1 MSAAYRDAVA
11 CRAGLPGGDRGH
23 GRGDRRCGSEPV
35 AGLPTTALAEL
46 TADTPDEIY
55 PTTADSPAFWL
66 YTSGTT
72 GTPKGAMHRH
82 GSVQVVCETY
92 GAQVLGITPE
102 DRCLSAAKAF
112 FAYGLGNSV
121 LFPMSAGAAAVLE
134 PSPARPEIMAE
145 RAGKFAATLFFAG
158 PTFFSNM
165 LRAGLPA
172 DALAGV
178 RLAASA
184 GEALPAALYQ
194 RWTSHFGVDILD
206 GIGMTEMLHIFL
218 SNRPGQVRAGTTGVA
233 VPGYDLRVLGED
245 GLEVPPGTPGTLFV
259 RGASAATGYWSR
271 YDASR
276 QVFQGEWLRTG
287 DTYVVDADGYY
298 SCLGRTGD
306 MLKASGIWVSPA
318 EVEARLLAH
327 DDVAQAV
334 VVAANDTDGLE
345 KPVAFVLLSPGAIGD
360 RGRADRVLP
369 GRPAVLQAAPPDRVR
384 DRVPDDRHRQDP
396 PRGAARAGRGDHASG
411 AGAAPG
417 GAVVTGIGRS
427 APVAV
432 VGAGTMGAGIAQVA
446 AVAGHP
452 VIVYDAA
459 EGAAGRAVTAVR
471 DRVARLVA
479 KGRLDLDPSGLQ
491 LTVAGDLGELAPA
504 RCVIE
509 AVAEDLAVKQAL
521 FADLEKVV
529 TPDCVL
535 ATNTSSLSP
544 TAIAAG
550 LSYPGRLV
558 GLHFFN
564 PAPVMR
570 LVEVVSGL
578 ATDPAVAAAV
588 TTLAE
593 DWGKQVVQASATPG
607 FIVNRV
613 ARPFYA
619 EALRLAEERAASP
632 ATIDAV
638 LTQAGGFR
646 MGPFALMDL
655 VGQDV
660 NEAVTRSVWTAFGYD
675 PRFAPSLLQRAMVD
689 AGWLGRKTGRGWF
702 RVR

>member
-1 MSAAYRDAVA
+1 VID
-11 CRAGLPGGDRGH
+11 RA
-23 GRGDRRCGSEPV
+23 
-35 AGLPTTALAEL
+35 
-46 TADTPDEIY
+46 
-55 PTTADSPAFWL
+55 
-66 YTSGTT
+66 
-72 GTPKGAMHRH
+72 
-82 GSVQVVCETY
+82 
-92 GAQVLGITPE
+92 
-102 DRCLSAAKAF
+102 
-112 FAYGLGNSV
+112 
-121 LFPMSAGAAAVLE
+121 
-134 PSPARPEIMAE
+134 
-145 RAGKFAATLFFAG
+145 
-158 PTFFSNM
+158 
-165 LRAGLPA
+165 
-172 DALAGV
+172 
-178 RLAASA
+178 
-184 GEALPAALYQ
+184 
-194 RWTSHFGVDILD
+194 
-206 GIGMTEMLHIFL
+206 
-218 SNRPGQVRAGTTGVA
+218 
-233 VPGYDLRVLGED
+233 
-245 GLEVPPGTPGTLFV
+245 
-259 RGASAATGYWSR
+259 
-271 YDASR
+271 
-276 QVFQGEWLRTG
+276 
-287 DTYVVDADGYY
+287 
-298 SCLGRTGD
+298 
-306 MLKASGIWVSPA
+306 
-318 EVEARLLAH
+318 
-327 DDVAQAV
+327 
-334 VVAANDTDGLE
+334 
-345 KPVAFVLLSPGAIGD
+345 
-360 RGRADRVLP
+360 
-369 GRPAVLQAAPPDRVR
+369 
-384 DRVPDDRHRQDP
+384 
-396 PRGAARAGRGDHASG
+396 
-411 AGAAPG
+411 
-417 GAVVTGIGRS
+417 

-452 VIVYDAA
+452 VTVYDVV
-459 EGAAGRAVTAVR
+459 EGAAGRAVAAVR

-479 KGRLDLDPSGLQ
+479 KGRLGPSSLQ
-491 LTVAGDLGELAPA
+491 LTVAADLGELGRA

-550 LSYPGRLV
+550 LGHPGRLV

-588 TTLAE
+588 TRLAE

-619 EALRLAEERAASP
+619 EALRLAEEQAASP

-638 LTQAGGFR
+638 LTRAGGFR

-675 PRFAPSLLQRAMVD
+675 PRFAPSLLQRSMVE

-702 RVR
+702 RYGDDVVPPEPEIAPARSAPSYVIEHGEPALRVLLTRSRAEIRMSPGPDGTADLPGGARLARCTGRPATALAADWGQPVVVVDRTLDDATAEGVAIAASDGCPAAVRDEATGLLQAAGLTVYVVDDAPGLVVTRTVAMLVNGAVEARNQGVASAADIDTAMRLGTNYPLGPLAWGDRWGPATILAVLDAMHAWYGEDRYRPSARLRRIAAAGGSLT

>member
-1 MSAAYRDAVA
+1 M
-11 CRAGLPGGDRGH
+11 
-23 GRGDRRCGSEPV
+23 
-35 AGLPTTALAEL
+35 
-46 TADTPDEIY
+46 
-55 PTTADSPAFWL
+55 
-66 YTSGTT
+66 
-72 GTPKGAMHRH
+72 
-82 GSVQVVCETY
+82 
-92 GAQVLGITPE
+92 
-102 DRCLSAAKAF
+102 
-112 FAYGLGNSV
+112 
-121 LFPMSAGAAAVLE
+121 
-134 PSPARPEIMAE
+134 
-145 RAGKFAATLFFAG
+145 
-158 PTFFSNM
+158 
-165 LRAGLPA
+165 
-172 DALAGV
+172 
-178 RLAASA
+178 
-184 GEALPAALYQ
+184 
-194 RWTSHFGVDILD
+194 
-206 GIGMTEMLHIFL
+206 
-218 SNRPGQVRAGTTGVA
+218 
-233 VPGYDLRVLGED
+233 
-245 GLEVPPGTPGTLFV
+245 
-259 RGASAATGYWSR
+259 
-271 YDASR
+271 
-276 QVFQGEWLRTG
+276 
-287 DTYVVDADGYY
+287 
-298 SCLGRTGD
+298 
-306 MLKASGIWVSPA
+306 
-318 EVEARLLAH
+318 
-327 DDVAQAV
+327 
-334 VVAANDTDGLE
+334 
-345 KPVAFVLLSPGAIGD
+345 
-360 RGRADRVLP
+360 
-369 GRPAVLQAAPPDRVR
+369 
-384 DRVPDDRHRQDP
+384 
-396 PRGAARAGRGDHASG
+396 
-411 AGAAPG
+411 
-417 GAVVTGIGRS
+417 TGIGRS

-675 PRFAPSLLQRAMVD
+675 PRFAPSLLQRSMVE

-702 RVR
+702 EYGDDAPPVVADPASARTAPAYVIEHGESSLRGLLGRAGVEIRAGEGRDGTVELPCGTSLVRCDGRPATALGRPAVVVDRTLDDATAEGIAIAASDGCPADAVDEATGLLQAAGLTVYVIDDAPGLVVTRTVAMLVNGAVDALHKGVASAADIDTAMRLGTNYPLGPLAWGQRWGPATVLAVLDAIHAWYGEDRYRPSVLLRRIAASGGDLRESS